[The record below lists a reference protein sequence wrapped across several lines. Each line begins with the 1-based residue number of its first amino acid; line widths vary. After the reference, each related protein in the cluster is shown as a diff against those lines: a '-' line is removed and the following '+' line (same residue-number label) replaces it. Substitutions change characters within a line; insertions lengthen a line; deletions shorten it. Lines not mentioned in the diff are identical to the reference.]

1 MYPPEEAFTYPT
13 HGPPP
18 TYAPNIQINPS
29 HAQIPQNYPSI
40 TMSMPFEPQ
49 GPHYYS
55 TAEPFTLDTV
65 AQGKAEA
72 GESSALMDKNLLKR
86 LDQFEEFIRKSQ
98 GLSKQGSLDYNELC
112 LFPDMQLPM
121 GFKVPKFTKYD
132 GTSNPK
138 THLRMFANKLGKPI
152 DDENLPV
159 HLFPKS
165 LEGDAL
171 DWYSNLKP
179 EDMRSWMDLSTA
191 FVRQYEYNCE
201 LAPTR
206 TTLEA
211 TKRKPSEDHKTY
223 AKRWRKMAAKVEPP
237 MSENKIVRTFIKAHD
252 PSYFEEI
259 FRMTGCSFAE
269 IVNKLEEYDEFMR
282 VGKIVNVLALKSQ
295 LEAMQSQSSSNKK
308 SQFKKK
314 DEEASFVWNQGSS
327 SRPTY
332 QRNLVYSPRYLYQP
346 RPRPVY
352 NTTINHP
359 RPRPNYPNTPSTP
372 FHISPPN
379 FQIRPRPPFNPRPMP
394 PPNPNHQY
402 QQASD
407 TQNPTPYRTFT
418 NLGRPV
424 DQLYEQLKAAGKI
437 GTVPPKTYSKGFP
450 IGYDPQSF
458 CAYHS
463 GAPGH
468 STTNCWALKHKI
480 QDMIESGDIV
490 LRRREEQGPNVSKNP
505 LPTHKDTVGV
515 ITIDE
520 EIEEPTQFII
530 DEAETVRVIEEPFIL
545 EEEAPEIKKNTGP
558 FILEMVP
565 FECEPSE
572 LVVLELPEQPP
583 ILNLQEV
590 PWNYSEPT
598 LLIGGE
604 KVPRKEVDAITRFG
618 RIIGEPAV
626 DEPSKAKENAVPTK
640 PTVIDEE
647 AFNFLKILKKSE
659 YKVAEQLD
667 KMPAQVSIL
676 NLLLTSELHREA
688 LLKVLTEAQVHK
700 NIPVDKFTH
709 VVEHVLASNQISF
722 SDEDLTSDGIGHN
735 KTLYISVR
743 CNGKLLPRVLIDN
756 GSALNICPWNTLVK
770 LGFQEAKLRPS
781 AIVVRGFDSAK
792 RESMGEVDLVLE
804 IGPAH
809 FKLCAKS
816 WTSRVFIMFF
826 SDGLGFILQALYLLH
841 SIKC

>member
-332 QRNLVYSPRYLYQP
+332 Q
-346 RPRPVY
+346 
-352 NTTINHP
+352 
-359 RPRPNYPNTPSTP
+359 
-372 FHISPPN
+372 
-379 FQIRPRPPFNPRPMP
+379 
-394 PPNPNHQY
+394 
-402 QQASD
+402 
-407 TQNPTPYRTFT
+407 
-418 NLGRPV
+418 
-424 DQLYEQLKAAGKI
+424 
-437 GTVPPKTYSKGFP
+437 
-450 IGYDPQSF
+450 
-458 CAYHS
+458 
-463 GAPGH
+463 
-468 STTNCWALKHKI
+468 
-480 QDMIESGDIV
+480 
-490 LRRREEQGPNVSKNP
+490 
-505 LPTHKDTVGV
+505 
-515 ITIDE
+515 
-520 EIEEPTQFII
+520 
-530 DEAETVRVIEEPFIL
+530 
-545 EEEAPEIKKNTGP
+545 
-558 FILEMVP
+558 
-565 FECEPSE
+565 
-572 LVVLELPEQPP
+572 
-583 ILNLQEV
+583 
-590 PWNYSEPT
+590 
-598 LLIGGE
+598 
-604 KVPRKEVDAITRFG
+604 
-618 RIIGEPAV
+618 
-626 DEPSKAKENAVPTK
+626 
-640 PTVIDEE
+640 
-647 AFNFLKILKKSE
+647 
-659 YKVAEQLD
+659 
-667 KMPAQVSIL
+667 
-676 NLLLTSELHREA
+676 
-688 LLKVLTEAQVHK
+688 
-700 NIPVDKFTH
+700 
-709 VVEHVLASNQISF
+709 
-722 SDEDLTSDGIGHN
+722 
-735 KTLYISVR
+735 
-743 CNGKLLPRVLIDN
+743 
-756 GSALNICPWNTLVK
+756 
-770 LGFQEAKLRPS
+770 
-781 AIVVRGFDSAK
+781 
-792 RESMGEVDLVLE
+792 
-804 IGPAH
+804 
-809 FKLCAKS
+809 
-816 WTSRVFIMFF
+816 
-826 SDGLGFILQALYLLH
+826 
-841 SIKC
+841 